1 MKNNY
6 KKYINLLQM
15 AFKVLVASYI
25 TEEYYKIPI
34 DWDLEDVGIKWGKL
48 YYKNEE
54 VIVPMQEGE
63 HDMKRPDDMEIR
75 DMDEYEDFFDC
86 EE

>member
-1 MKNNY
+1 
-6 KKYINLLQM
+6 
-15 AFKVLVASYI
+15 
-25 TEEYYKIPI
+25 
-34 DWDLEDVGIKWGKL
+34 
-48 YYKNEE
+48 